1 MPDEFPGASSGGS
14 GRYALYWA
22 PPEGSDLAR
31 LGSAWLGLDEG
42 SDAAGPPPPISGF
55 DASRIH
61 VLTAEPRRY
70 GLHATLKPPFALAD
84 GTDLVSL
91 RQALSEFAAMRP
103 GVTLPTLEVALLDRF
118 IALTPSAAS
127 PALDALAADCVTR
140 FDRFR
145 GPPAPAELARRRST
159 GLSPAEDAHLLRWGY
174 PYVLDRFRFHVTLTG
189 PLDPAEAQRLMPP
202 LSRLFEPV
210 PRAGHP
216 GRYRAVPRAGPGRP
230 VPAGRTVPV
239 AGSAA
244 ARPALNAAAI
254 GRL

>member
-31 LGSAWLGLDEG
+31 LGGAWLGLGEG
-42 SDAAGPPPPISGF
+42 SNASAPPPPIPGF
-55 DASRIH
+55 NASRIH

-84 GTDLVSL
+84 GTDLAAL
-91 RQALSEFAAMRP
+91 RRAVVAFAAAQACM
-103 GVTLPTLEVALLDRF
+103 TLPALEVTLLDRF

-145 GPPAPAELARRRST
+145 APPRPAELARRRSAK
-159 GLSPAEDAHLLRWGY
+159 LSPAEEAHLLRWGY

-189 PLDPAEAQRLMPP
+189 PLDPAESRRLMPP
-202 LSRLFEPV
+202 LARLFEPV
-210 PRAGHP
+210 TRAPVTLADIALFHEPAP
-216 GRYRAVPRAGPGRP
+216 GAPFRLVERFPLQPPLR
-230 VPAGRTVPV
+230 RTSP
-239 AGSAA
+239 
-244 ARPALNAAAI
+244 
-254 GRL
+254 